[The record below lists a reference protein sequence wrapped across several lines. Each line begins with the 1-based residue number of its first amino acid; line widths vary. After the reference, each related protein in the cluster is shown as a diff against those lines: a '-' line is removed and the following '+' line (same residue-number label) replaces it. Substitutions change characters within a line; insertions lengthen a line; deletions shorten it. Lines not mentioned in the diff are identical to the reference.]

1 MHPFN
6 DNSTIEQPLNIRLV
20 EVIRELHQKGWTPA
34 TSSNFSYRN
43 PKHPNVIFVSQSG
56 IDKGKFQPNHFMQ
69 VDLAGNAITEG
80 KPSAETLLHTLLYR
94 LYDKAQCVLHIH
106 APATTVISCLK
117 KSNRQVTIKGLELL
131 KALRGITTHEATIH
145 LPIVP
150 NSQNISQMA
159 ADLERNQAQYSLDY
173 GFLIEGHGIYVWG
186 ENIDEAYRQLEALE
200 FLFERILELE
210 QHGCF
215 DYSR

>member
-1 MHPFN
+1 MHPFS

-20 EVIRELHQKGWTPA
+20 EVIRELHLKGWTPA

-69 VDLAGNAITEG
+69 VDLAGNAISEG

-94 LYDKAQCVLHIH
+94 LYHQAQCVLHTH

-117 KSNRQVTIKGLELL
+117 KADGQLTIKGLELL
-131 KALRGITTHEATIH
+131 KALRGITTHEIIVRI
-145 LPIVP
+145 PIVK
-150 NSQNISQMA
+150 NSQDIAQMA
-159 ADLERNQAQYSLDY
+159 QELEQNQAEYPLDY
-173 GFLIEGHGIYVWG
+173 GFLIEGHGLYVWG
-186 ENIDEAYRQLEALE
+186 TSIEEAHRQLEALE

-210 QHGCF
+210 RHGCF